1 MTIHLTYTSN
11 CLVAEPLPFP
21 SLRSLTS
28 ASFASSLHDEHRKQ
42 FFPWISQLHYSI
54 MLLSKTLN
62 YYWVWLHL
70 LSTLQ
75 YRHSCLSVSSFLK
88 ILDYSP
94 FPGSLQIQV
103 CENRK
108 YWGQIFH
115 FDFKPWL
122 FSRKL
127 FLAEDLDFCLAF
139 ISQIK

>member
-88 ILDYSP
+88 ILEVCKYKSVRIESTGDKFSILTLSH
-94 FPGSLQIQV
+94 GCSL
-103 CENRK
+103 EN
-108 YWGQIFH
+108 Y
-115 FDFKPWL
+115 
-122 FSRKL
+122 FSQR
-127 FLAEDLDFCLAF
+127 
-139 ISQIK
+139 I